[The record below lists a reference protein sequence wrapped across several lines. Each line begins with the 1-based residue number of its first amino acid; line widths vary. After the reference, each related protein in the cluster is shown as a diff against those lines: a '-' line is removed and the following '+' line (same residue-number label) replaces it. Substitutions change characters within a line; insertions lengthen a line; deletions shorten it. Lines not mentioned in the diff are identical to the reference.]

1 MEVLLCIAVCVDIAW
16 LLSNASDMRIKAL
29 GSPCAVAKW
38 LTLHMKFV
46 CCYKINSVE
55 ISRHGSSGKQ
65 VKC

>member
-1 MEVLLCIAVCVDIAW
+1 MAFIVCIAW

-29 GSPCAVAKW
+29 GSPCALAKW
-38 LTLHMKFV
+38 LTLYIKFV

-55 ISRHGSSGKQ
+55 ISRHGGALKQ